1 LMLLSCSVHRC
12 HDEEGG
18 GASPVL
24 PEVDGGRSRFG
35 GHGDGGEARERGGKR
50 EEQGSQEL

>member
-1 LMLLSCSVHRC
+1 MSLSCSVHRC